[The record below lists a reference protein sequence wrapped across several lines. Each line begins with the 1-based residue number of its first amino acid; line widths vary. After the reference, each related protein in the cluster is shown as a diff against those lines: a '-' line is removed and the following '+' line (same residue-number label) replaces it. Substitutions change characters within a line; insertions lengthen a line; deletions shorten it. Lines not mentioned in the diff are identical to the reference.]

1 MDEINGIRDGMMIEQ
16 FSMIRNVVQRVS
28 SCLCFGGMF
37 LILPMMFLTTAD
49 VVGRAF
55 WSWPIIGALEMSSFM
70 LAFFVLM
77 SLAYTHQKKGHVRVS
92 MVVSRLPERWQLI
105 LGIFTTS
112 LSLFVMALMAWQGW
126 VLGIREKAVT
136 DMLRI
141 PQWPFRLLVSV
152 AGLFLFLELLIDLV
166 QVGQKLFKK

>member
-1 MDEINGIRDGMMIEQ
+1 MIER
-16 FSMIRNVVQRVS
+16 FNTLRHVVQRVS
-28 SCLCFGGMF
+28 FWLCFGGMF
-37 LILPMMFLTTAD
+37 FLLPMMFLTTAD
-49 VVGRAF
+49 VVARAL
-55 WSWPIIGALEMSSFM
+55 WSSPIVGALEMCSFM
-70 LAFFVLM
+70 LAIFVLM
-77 SLAYTHQKKGHVRVS
+77 SLAYTQQTKGHVKVS

-105 LGIFTTS
+105 LGIFTTV

-126 VLGIREKAVT
+126 ALGIREKAVT

-166 QVGQKLFKK
+166 QTGQKLFKK

>member
-1 MDEINGIRDGMMIEQ
+1 
-16 FSMIRNVVQRVS
+16 
-28 SCLCFGGMF
+28 
-37 LILPMMFLTTAD
+37 
-49 VVGRAF
+49 
-55 WSWPIIGALEMSSFM
+55 
-70 LAFFVLM
+70 M